1 MAPRLDDAG
10 GAAQAPSPTIGPDM
24 QSPSH
29 RPFPILPGLDS
40 PSKVERLDE
49 MVIHRGFMDF
59 TILRLRHERFD
70 GTLTPPIEREVCH
83 RDYSVII
90 ILYDA
95 ARDLL
100 VMVEQFRAGAYA
112 AGRDPW
118 MLEFV
123 AGMVEPGENA
133 REVAIREAQ
142 EEAGCVPMNIRHIY
156 TTIQSPGGCTET
168 ADLMFAY
175 VDSRGLGG
183 LHGLAEEAEDI
194 RVHLVPA
201 ETAIRWMDEGHV
213 ASGFTLLGLNWFAR
227 HHGQLRAE
235 AARPADNALQG

>member
-1 MAPRLDDAG
+1 
-10 GAAQAPSPTIGPDM
+10 M

-40 PSKVERLDE
+40 PSKVERLE
-49 MVIHRGFMDF
+49 ETIIHKGFMGF
-59 TILRLRHERFD
+59 SRLRLRHERFD
-70 GTLTPPIEREVCH
+70 GGMTPVIEREICQRGNAVAL
-83 RDYSVII
+83 
-90 ILYDA
+90 ILYDP

-100 VMVEQFRAGAYA
+100 VMVEQFRAGALA
-112 AGRDPW
+112 ADCDPW

-133 REVAIREAQ
+133 VDVALREAQ
-142 EEAGCVPMNIRHIY
+142 EEAGCRPYGVRHVY
-156 TTIQSPGGCTET
+156 TMLPSPGGCTERVEI
-168 ADLMFAY
+168 LFGL
-175 VDSRGLGG
+175 VDSQGLGG

-201 ETAIRWMDEGHV
+201 EAAIRWMDEGHV

-227 HHGQLRAE
+227 HHAQLRAE
-235 AARPADNALQG
+235 AAGPADNALQG